1 MPVTS
6 KASKGIAAGPKLRR
20 PLADEVRGKIQASA
34 LINRLEAH
42 AAGKCDL
49 SPTQVRAIEVLLRKI
64 LPDLQSSELTIRDPL
79 ADLSDAELAARLSA
93 TLQAL
98 PAELRS
104 QVIADAAPL
113 H

>member
-1 MPVTS
+1 M
-6 KASKGIAAGPKLRR
+6 AAGPKLRR
-20 PLADEVRGKIQASA
+20 PLADEVRGKIQSIV
-34 LINRLEAH
+34 LIQRLEAH
-42 AAGKCDL
+42 AAGTVDL

-64 LPDLQSSELTIRDPL
+64 LPDLQSSELTITDPL

-98 PAELRS
+98 PAELRE
-104 QVIADAAPL
+104 QVISGTAQV